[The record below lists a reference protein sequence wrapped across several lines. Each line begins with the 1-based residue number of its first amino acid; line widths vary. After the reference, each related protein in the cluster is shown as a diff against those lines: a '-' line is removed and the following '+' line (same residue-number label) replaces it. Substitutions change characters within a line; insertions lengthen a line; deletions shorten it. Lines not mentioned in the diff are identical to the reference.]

1 MIVTSRSASERCVSE
16 YALFCNPES
25 RRVEGFCIALGRV
38 LRKRPKLIPWQWVL
52 DSAAWETRFDSPPK
66 FLRLESPGRNWVVEQ
81 KLLLRG
87 AAVEDEEA
95 GCGWRR
101 MSADAISSLT
111 NDPGR
116 VLPMRQWFLGWR
128 DVLQKLSEWGDRE
141 GLSSRWQC
149 PPTDIICMFD
159 KLACQRVLENAGIAV
174 PPALGVPRN
183 FDELWERMRDAKRQ
197 RIFLKPCHGSSA
209 SGVVALEASRNDI
222 QAFSTLEMVE
232 PSNDVRLYNRRRIV
246 VRRGAAE
253 VRRLVDTVCGERC
266 LAQVWIPKAGISGQ
280 PFDLRVV
287 VIGGRARHV
296 MVRLGRGPMTN
307 SQLLGGKGDLDAVRQ
322 KMGDEAWQ
330 QMLGLCE
337 NAMAK
342 CFPRSLYAGLDVLIE
357 PNFRTAR
364 ILEVNAFGDLLPR
377 ILCEGR
383 DTYTWE
389 VEEARRLDLEPLS
402 EQGIRS
408 SNPSPNTASRP
419 SSFRCA

>member
-1 MIVTSRSASERCVSE
+1 MIVTSRLASKRSVSE

-38 LRKRPKLIPWQWVL
+38 LRQRPKLVPWQWVL
-52 DSAAWETRFDSPPK
+52 GGAAWDKELNSPPK
-66 FLRLESPGRNWVVEQ
+66 FLRLESPGRNWNVEQ
-81 KLLLRG
+81 QLLLRG
-87 AAVEDEEA
+87 AAIEDEETA
-95 GCGWRR
+95 AGWRQ
-101 MSADAISSLT
+101 MSADCIATLT

-128 DVLQKLSEWGDRE
+128 DVLRELSAWADRQ

-149 PPTDIICMFD
+149 PPEDVVCMFD
-159 KLACQRVLENAGIAV
+159 KHACQRLLESAGIAV

-183 FDELWERMRDAKRQ
+183 FDELWELMRVAKQ
-197 RIFLKPCHGSSA
+197 RRVFLKPCHGSSA
-209 SGVVALEASRNDI
+209 SGIVALETNGKDI
-222 QAFSTLEMVE
+222 QAFSTLE
-232 PSNDVRLYNRRRIV
+232 STDGVRLYNQRRIL
-246 VRRGAAE
+246 VRCGAAE
-253 VRRLVDTVCGERC
+253 VRRLVDAVCGERC
-266 LAQVWIPKAGISGQ
+266 LAQVWIPKAGISGR

-307 SQLLGGKGDLDAVRQ
+307 SQLLGGKGDVEAVRR
-322 KMGDEAWQ
+322 KMGEEAWQ
-330 QMLGLCE
+330 QMLLLCE
-337 NAMAK
+337 DAMTK

-389 VEEARRLDLEPLS
+389 VLCRNLLPRAPGTTFE
-402 EQGIRS
+402 
-408 SNPSPNTASRP
+408 
-419 SSFRCA
+419 